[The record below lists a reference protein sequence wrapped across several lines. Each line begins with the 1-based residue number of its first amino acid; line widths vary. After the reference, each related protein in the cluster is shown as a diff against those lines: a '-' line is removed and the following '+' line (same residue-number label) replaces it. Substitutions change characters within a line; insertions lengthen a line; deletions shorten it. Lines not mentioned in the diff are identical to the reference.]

1 MSKID
6 PDEKTITIIRR
17 IFSNKN
23 IIIGKK
29 GEVIQIETKDGEHC
43 ASFGFY
49 TDSIFIQNLDKCGI
63 TKGTELLQLF
73 DELAKEMPNITHI
86 DLEDESIIEIC
97 DESIYLYLIKI
108 LTKGQSWYN
117 SHGYFSE
124 NHESDKRHN
133 ERFINMKYQKLEDD
147 LYDIEL
153 KKFTLENSI
162 ETYKQK
168 LRESEKKVNDLDF
181 NINHKKKLNI
191 KSKKKQKITPKQQL
205 NLDKANYE
213 YYEKLIVKYKDI
225 IENYETR
232 IVTIIDEYK
241 RENEQKKSDDKALFP
256 GADVNN
262 MTVTEYFQYVLS
274 DIKSNIEKD
283 GCSEETNKKCEL
295 LSNITEKILEYE
307 LIKYSQQLRKIFRSG
322 KSIVKTDVKTIA
334 EPVVKTGVNS
344 GVNPEVKA
352 GVKSGK
358 KLKNNSKKKCLS
370 KNCMILGGYKKS
382 KSKKRQKKN

>member
-6 PDEKTITIIRR
+6 PDEKTIEIIRR

-49 TDSIFIQNLDKCGI
+49 TDSIFIENLDKCGI
-63 TKGTELLQLF
+63 TRGTELLQLF
-73 DELAKEMPNITHI
+73 DKLAEEMPNIKHI

-97 DESIYLYLIKI
+97 DELLYLYLIKI

-147 LYDIEL
+147 LYDKEL
-153 KKFTLENSI
+153 KKFKLENSI
-162 ETYKQK
+162 EMYQQK
-168 LRESEKKVNDLDF
+168 LRESKKKLDDLEF
-181 NINHKKKLNI
+181 NINHKTKLNI
-191 KSKKKQKITPKQQL
+191 KSKKKQKITIKQQLTPKQQL
-205 NLDKANYE
+205 DLDKANYE

-241 RENEQKKSDDKALFP
+241 RKKEKKKSDGNALFP
-256 GADVNN
+256 DADVNN
-262 MTVTEYFQYVLS
+262 MTVAEYFQYVFS
-274 DIKSNIEKD
+274 DINSNIEKA
-283 GCSEETNKKCEL
+283 GCSEETIKKCKW

-334 EPVVKTGVNS
+334 EPVVKTGVKTD
-344 GVNPEVKA
+344 VKT
-352 GVKSGK
+352 
-358 KLKNNSKKKCLS
+358 SKKKSKNCLT
-370 KNCMILGGYKKS
+370 KNCMILGGYKNN

>member
-6 PDEKTITIIRR
+6 PDEKTIKIIRR

-29 GEVIQIETKDGEHC
+29 GEVIQIETEDGEHC

-63 TKGTELLQLF
+63 TRGTELLQSF
-73 DELAKEMPNITHI
+73 DKLAEEMPNIKHI

-97 DESIYLYLIKI
+97 DELIYLYLIKI

-147 LYDIEL
+147 VYDTEL

-162 ETYKQK
+162 ETYKRK
-168 LRESEKKVNDLDF
+168 LLEFEKKVNDLDF
-181 NINHKKKLNI
+181 NINHKI
-191 KSKKKQKITPKQQL
+191 KSKKKQKITTKQQL
-205 NLDKANYE
+205 DLDKANYK
-213 YYEKLIVKYKDI
+213 YYEKLIVEYKYI
-225 IENYETR
+225 IKNYETR

-241 RENEQKKSDDKALFP
+241 RENEKKKSDGNALFP
-256 GADVNN
+256 DADVNN
-262 MTVTEYFQYVLS
+262 MTVAQYFQYVLT

-283 GCSEETNKKCEL
+283 GCSEETNKKCKW

-322 KSIVKTDVKTIA
+322 ESIVKTDVKTDVEPVVKAGVKTIA
-334 EPVVKTGVNS
+334 EPVVK
-344 GVNPEVKA
+344 A
-352 GVKSGK
+352 GV
-358 KLKNNSKKKCLS
+358 KNNSKKSKNCLT
-370 KNCMILGGYKKS
+370 KNCMILGGYKNN
-382 KSKKRQKKN
+382 KSKKRQKKK

>member
-6 PDEKTITIIRR
+6 PDEKTIKIIRR

-29 GEVIQIETKDGEHC
+29 GEVIQIETEDGEHC

-63 TKGTELLQLF
+63 TRGTELLQSF
-73 DELAKEMPNITHI
+73 DKLAEEMPNIKHI

-97 DESIYLYLIKI
+97 DELLYLYLIKI

-117 SHGYFSE
+117 SHGYFSK

-133 ERFINMKYQKLEDD
+133 ERFINMKYKKLEDD
-147 LYDIEL
+147 VYDTEL

-168 LRESEKKVNDLDF
+168 IREFEKKVNYLDF
-181 NINHKKKLNI
+181 NIKHKI
-191 KSKKKQKITPKQQL
+191 KSKKKQQLTTKQQL
-205 NLDKANYE
+205 DLDKANYE
-213 YYEKLIVKYKDI
+213 YYKNLIVTYTDI

-241 RENEQKKSDDKALFP
+241 IKKEKKKSDGNALFP
-256 GADVNN
+256 DADVNN
-262 MTVTEYFQYVLS
+262 MTVAEYFQYVLT

-283 GCSEETNKKCEL
+283 GCNEETNKKCEW

-307 LIKYSQQLRKIFRSG
+307 MIKYSQQLRKIFRSG
-322 KSIVKTDVKTIA
+322 ETVVKTDVETIA
-334 EPVVKTGVNS
+334 EPVVK
-344 GVNPEVKA
+344 A
-352 GVKSGK
+352 GVKTGVK
-358 KLKNNSKKKCLS
+358 TDVKNNSKNCLS
-370 KNCMILGGYKKS
+370 LKCMILGGYKKN

>member
-1 MSKID
+1 
-6 PDEKTITIIRR
+6 
-17 IFSNKN
+17 
-23 IIIGKK
+23 
-29 GEVIQIETKDGEHC
+29 
-43 ASFGFY
+43 
-49 TDSIFIQNLDKCGI
+49 
-63 TKGTELLQLF
+63 
-73 DELAKEMPNITHI
+73 
-86 DLEDESIIEIC
+86 
-97 DESIYLYLIKI
+97 
-108 LTKGQSWYN
+108 
-117 SHGYFSE
+117 
-124 NHESDKRHN
+124 
-133 ERFINMKYQKLEDD
+133 MKYQKLEDD

>member
-6 PDEKTITIIRR
+6 PDEKTIKIIRR

-29 GEVIQIETKDGEHC
+29 GEVIQIETEDGEHC

-63 TKGTELLQLF
+63 TRGTELLQLF
-73 DELAKEMPNITHI
+73 DKLAEEMPNIKHI

-97 DESIYLYLIKI
+97 DELLYLYLIKI

-147 LYDIEL
+147 VYDTEL

-162 ETYKQK
+162 EMYKRK
-168 LRESEKKVNDLDF
+168 LLEFEKKVNDLDF
-181 NINHKKKLNI
+181 NINHKIKINI
-191 KSKKKQKITPKQQL
+191 KSKKKQQLTPKQQL
-205 NLDKANYE
+205 DLDKANYK
-213 YYEKLIVKYKDI
+213 YYEKLIVEYKYI
-225 IENYETR
+225 IKNYETR

-241 RENEQKKSDDKALFP
+241 RENEKKKSDGNALFP
-256 GADVNN
+256 DADVNN
-262 MTVTEYFQYVLS
+262 MTVAQYFQYVFS

-283 GCSEETNKKCEL
+283 GCSEETNKKCEW
-295 LSNITEKILEYE
+295 LSNITEKILEYKM
-307 LIKYSQQLRKIFRSG
+307 IKYSQQLRKIFRSG
-322 KSIVKTDVKTIA
+322 ESIVKADV
-334 EPVVKTGVNS
+334 EPV
-344 GVNPEVKA
+344 VKA
-352 GVKSGK
+352 GVK
-358 KLKNNSKKKCLS
+358 NNSKKSKNCLT
-370 KNCMILGGYKKS
+370 KNCMILGGYKNN

>member
-6 PDEKTITIIRR
+6 PDEKTIKIIRR

-29 GEVIQIETKDGEHC
+29 GEVIQIETEDGEHC

-63 TKGTELLQLF
+63 TRGTELLQSF
-73 DELAKEMPNITHI
+73 DKLAEEMPNIKHI

-97 DESIYLYLIKI
+97 DELLYLYLIKI
-108 LTKGQSWYN
+108 LTTGQSWYN

-147 LYDIEL
+147 VYDTEL

-162 ETYKQK
+162 ETYKRK
-168 LRESEKKVNDLDF
+168 LLEFEKKVNDLDF
-181 NINHKKKLNI
+181 NINHKI
-191 KSKKKQKITPKQQL
+191 KSKKKQKITTKQQL
-205 NLDKANYE
+205 DLDKANYK
-213 YYEKLIVKYKDI
+213 YYEKLIVEYKYI
-225 IENYETR
+225 IKNYETR

-241 RENEQKKSDDKALFP
+241 RENEKKKSDGNALFP
-256 GADVNN
+256 DADVNN
-262 MTVTEYFQYVLS
+262 MTVAQYFQYVLT

-283 GCSEETNKKCEL
+283 GCSEETNKKCEW
-295 LSNITEKILEYE
+295 LSNITEKILEYKM
-307 LIKYSQQLRKIFRSG
+307 IKYNQQLRKIFRSG
-322 KSIVKTDVKTIA
+322 ESIVKAGVEPLVKTDA
-334 EPVVKTGVNS
+334 EPLVKTGV
-344 GVNPEVKA
+344 
-352 GVKSGK
+352 
-358 KLKNNSKKKCLS
+358 KNNSKKSKKCLTE
-370 KNCMILGGYKKS
+370 NCMILGGYKNN